1 VAIPALTLD
10 AAMNRG
16 LVRFLKYISL
26 LGCGLSAVGLAL
38 AVGIRIDMALNPPV
52 GGGGWLGFNNT
63 LSGRALFILDAF
75 KEPGG
80 LFLISGLLYVA
91 CEIALQLPRRSP
103 DPAADDHD

>member
-1 VAIPALTLD
+1 
-10 AAMNRG
+10 MNRG
-16 LVRFLKYISL
+16 PIRFFKYIGL
-26 LGCGLSAVGLAL
+26 LGCGLSAVGLVL
-38 AVGIRIDMALNPPV
+38 AVGIRIDMALNPPP
-52 GGGGWLGFNNT
+52 GGGPWIGWNNT
-63 LSGRALFILDAF
+63 LGSRALFVLDSF